1 MFHACAVRFD
11 VMGNLENFLV
21 FGVNETAKHW
31 LPVDQTQVKTFCQ
44 LQLHACVVYMMTFLY
59 SHFLPGVNSSEEVRE
74 RGYGSAATNI
84 IDEDVLFIPNNQ
96 NIVLLPHY

>member
-1 MFHACAVRFD
+1 V
-11 VMGNLENFLV
+11 
-21 FGVNETAKHW
+21 
-31 LPVDQTQVKTFCQ
+31 
-44 LQLHACVVYMMTFLY
+44 
-59 SHFLPGVNSSEEVRE
+59 SSSEELTE